1 MKVQMLAID
10 RIVPYPGN
18 PRTPKAAVSKVKAS
32 LKEFGFQ
39 QPIVVDAN
47 MVIIVGHTRHQAARE
62 LGLEKVPVVVAAELT
77 ETQAKAYRIA
87 DNRTG
92 AEAEFDLN
100 KLRIEMSELAAES
113 ADLSVLGF
121 DVAELE
127 QLMGV
132 PTEPETRRGPRD
144 GDRRIISYSLIFDDE
159 SAQATWFDFLRFLK
173 RSMPAEETISAR
185 LTRFLSEGGY
195 GAHS

>member
-77 ETQAKAYRIA
+77 ETQAKAY
-87 DNRTG
+87 
-92 AEAEFDLN
+92 LN